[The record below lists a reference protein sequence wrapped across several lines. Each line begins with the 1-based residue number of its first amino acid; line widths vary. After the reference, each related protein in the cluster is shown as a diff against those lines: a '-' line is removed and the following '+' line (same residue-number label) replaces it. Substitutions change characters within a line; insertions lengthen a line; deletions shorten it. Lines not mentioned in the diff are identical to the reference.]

1 LNEQNKKRRAIK
13 ELSKKYSELRDKI
26 EGNDD
31 ISNMSMD
38 DIARLTDME
47 REAARDIISS
57 VLADKKNRMRIA
69 RREWNQER
77 PLTPDDV

>member
-1 LNEQNKKRRAIK
+1 
-13 ELSKKYSELRDKI
+13 LSKKYAELRDKI

-38 DIARLTDME
+38 DISRLTDME
-47 REAARDIISS
+47 REAAMDLISS

-69 RREWNQER
+69 RREWDQER

>member
-1 LNEQNKKRRAIK
+1 
-13 ELSKKYSELRDKI
+13 LSKKYAEIRDKI

-38 DIARLTDME
+38 DISRLTDME
-47 REAARDIISS
+47 REAAMDLISS

-69 RREWNQER
+69 RREWDQER

>member
-1 LNEQNKKRRAIK
+1 
-13 ELSKKYSELRDKI
+13 LSKKYAELRDKI

-38 DIARLTDME
+38 DISRLTDME
-47 REAARDIISS
+47 REAARDLISS

-69 RREWNQER
+69 RRELDQER

>member
-1 LNEQNKKRRAIK
+1 M
-13 ELSKKYSELRDKI
+13 SKKYAELRDKI

-38 DIARLTDME
+38 DISRLTDME
-47 REAARDIISS
+47 REAARDLISS

-69 RREWNQER
+69 RREWDQDR

>member
-1 LNEQNKKRRAIK
+1 M
-13 ELSKKYSELRDKI
+13 SKKYAELRDKF

-38 DIARLTDME
+38 DISRLTDME
-47 REAARDIISS
+47 REAARDLISS

-69 RREWNQER
+69 RREWDQER

>member
-1 LNEQNKKRRAIK
+1 M
-13 ELSKKYSELRDKI
+13 SKKYAELRDKI
-26 EGNDD
+26 EGNYD

-38 DIARLTDME
+38 DISRLIDMQ
-47 REAARDIISS
+47 REAARDLISS
-57 VLADKKNRMRIA
+57 VLSDKKNRMRIA

>member
-1 LNEQNKKRRAIK
+1 LNENNKKRKAVK
-13 ELSKKYSELRDKI
+13 DLSKKYAELRDKI

-38 DIARLTDME
+38 DISRLTDME
-47 REAARDIISS
+47 REAARDLISS

-69 RREWNQER
+69 RREWDQER
-77 PLTPDDV
+77 PITPDDV